1 MNRQIIINA
10 EPNQTRVALLENDEL
25 RELVIEGPTHRRHL
39 GNIVKGVVT
48 KVLPGMQAAFVDI
61 GLKKDAFLF
70 VMDVFDNTEEFA
82 QFIGREE
89 DEEDADDYKG
99 ETLEPIVS
107 ASIDELL
114 TEGQGVLVQVS
125 REPMGYK
132 GARVTSHVTLPGR
145 YLVFMPTVNHVG
157 VSKKIDNLEERRNLK
172 KIIND
177 LRPPNMGFIVRTVG
191 QGKGPDDFKADMD
204 ALLNLWQSILH
215 RSEQARAPSV
225 IHRDLDPIFRTVRDL
240 FTADVS
246 KLIIDSEVEYQR
258 CVEFVDAINPHLT
271 ARVKLYGKNVP
282 IFEEFGLEEDIEKAL
297 QRKVWLKSGGYIV
310 IDQTEALIAIDV
322 NTGRYVGKRDPQDT
336 ITKINTEAAR
346 MIARQLRLRDLGGI
360 VIIDFIDMK
369 QEEDK
374 KKVLAALDEELRRD
388 RARTNICRFTDL
400 GLVEVTRKRV
410 RGSLKRSLGQ
420 ICPYCSG
427 EGMIKSP
434 AAVCYEI
441 YREVKKL
448 GPTIDGQ
455 TLVLRV
461 HPEIAKCLRSDQRDL
476 LLQIKDDYGW
486 DTVLKVDETL
496 HQEQFDIL
504 SM

>member
-25 RELVIEGPTHRRHL
+25 VELFIEGPTHRRHL

-61 GLKKDAFLF
+61 GLKKDAFLY

-82 QFIGREE
+82 KLIGREE
-89 DEEDADDYKG
+89 DEDETDDYTG
-99 ETLEPIVS
+99 DGMEPILS

-114 TEGQGVLVQVS
+114 QEGQAVLVQVS

-132 GARVTSHVTLPGR
+132 GARVTSHITLPGR

-157 VSKKIDNLEERRNLK
+157 VSKKIENVEERRALK
-172 KIIND
+172 KLINEM
-177 LRPPNMGFIVRTVG
+177 RPPNMGFIVRTIG
-191 QGKGPDDFKADMD
+191 QGKAPEDFKADMD

-215 RSEQARAPSV
+215 RSEQARSPSV

-240 FTADVS
+240 FTAEVS
-246 KLIIDSEVEYQR
+246 RLIIDSETEYQR

-271 ARVKLYGKNVP
+271 ARVKLHVKNVP
-282 IFEEFGLEEDIEKAL
+282 IFEEFGIDEEIEKAL
-297 QRKVWLKSGGYIV
+297 QRKVWLKSGGYII
-310 IDQTEALIAIDV
+310 IDQTEALVAIDV

-336 ITKINTEAAR
+336 IVKINTEAAR

-360 VIIDFIDMK
+360 IVVDFIDMK

-374 KKVLAALDEELRRD
+374 KKVLDAMDEALRRD
-388 RARTNICRFTDL
+388 RARTNVCRFTEL
-400 GLVEVTRKRV
+400 SLVEMTRKRV

-434 AAVCYEI
+434 VSVCYEI
-441 YREVKKL
+441 YREIKKL
-448 GPTIDGQ
+448 GSTMEGQ
-455 TLVLRV
+455 SLILRV
-461 HPEIAKCLRSDQRDL
+461 HPEVAKCLRNDQRDL
-476 LLQIKDDYGW
+476 LVQLKDDYGW
-486 DTVLKVDETL
+486 DTVIKVDESL
-496 HQEQFDIL
+496 HQEQFDIF